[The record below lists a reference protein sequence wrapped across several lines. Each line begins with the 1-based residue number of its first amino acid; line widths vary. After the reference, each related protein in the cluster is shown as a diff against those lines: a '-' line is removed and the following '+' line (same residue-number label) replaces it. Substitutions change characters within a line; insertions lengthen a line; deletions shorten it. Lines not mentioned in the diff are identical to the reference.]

1 MKNKVLLYFLSI
13 LTLLIIAFVLSKN
26 FYTGKS
32 DIDLKKFD
40 TILADNSNLRDL
52 GLGKRD
58 SLSENS
64 IMLFVF
70 DYPSN
75 YAFWMKD
82 MKFNIDIIWL
92 DESYR
97 VVYILENISPNTY
110 PQAFSPDKKA
120 KYVIEGNAFF
130 ARKNKIKI
138 GDKVLLNKTQ

>member
-1 MKNKVLLYFLSI
+1 MNKKILLTILAI
-13 LTLLIIAFVLSKN
+13 IALLTLLFVLSKN

-32 DIDLKKFD
+32 DIDLRKFD
-40 TILADNSNLRDL
+40 TILADNSNLREL

-70 DYPSN
+70 DYPSD

-92 DESYR
+92 DETYR
-97 VVYILENISPNTY
+97 VVYISENISPNTY
-110 PQAFSPDKKA
+110 PQVFSPDKKA

-130 ARKNKIKI
+130 ARKNKIQI